1 MNVMIDPLMALNL
14 TPVHGGLVILLG
26 DDPGGYGSQND
37 QDTRSIAPM
46 LEMTWMEPATPAE
59 AFAMM
64 QTAFCISEQFH
75 TAVIVRITRSFT
87 QQSEPVDVPEGPH
100 AKPDLG
106 LAREPWRF
114 VPVPRNV
121 VEKHRALHHRLA
133 IIEAWADDAPFNRI
147 DGQGDRGI
155 IAAGFAYQK
164 LRDVIGD
171 GPRPDVRVLKLGV
184 LFPLPRGLVAR
195 LLSGCRE
202 VLVLE
207 ENEPFLETQIKAV
220 AHDSGCDARI
230 LGKQTGHTRREGELF
245 RWQIQKALE
254 RFLPGFVPARDYL
267 EKDEA
272 SERPPRENYCAG
284 CRFGAIVDAL
294 KATAAILGQ
303 DPVLVGDPGCLAAVG
318 DRLDAKYALGSAV
331 GVAEGLSRAGIR
343 ERAIALFGDSSF
355 FHTTLPA
362 IVNAVYNGSD
372 ILMVVLDNAATVTS
386 GFQTNPGVPRDALGR
401 PRRRPRHRSDR
412 AGHRRRIRPRRRPG
426 RPRLTAT
433 RGLPR
438 GVDPPRTRPDRGP
451 LALRSARL
459 VLDPSCKE
467 PIQNHGATVVSR
479 ASCWNGCVVANGPR
493 SRVGEAQPMPDA
505 VETPTT
511 YDVFLSHGSP
521 DKPWVRTLRGELMKL
536 GLRTFLD
543 EREMES
549 TGFIDSRS
557 PARSATAGAR
567 GTPRATWAT
576 PIRTRARWSG
586 PSARWSNRYGSTR
599 RSRIRGLSDSP
610 RLNWSGCA
618 GAGRRTN
625 RETREP
631 PGGWTRRSRRA
642 LQIVPA
648 LELRVEESLAEAS
661 SRLASWMRS
670 RAETTLLSGQRNRL
684 APRRSKKRR
693 AIQVRPSIRPSCRLS
708 RWMA

>member
-1 MNVMIDPLMALNL
+1 MPLRTLTSAQALAHGALVAGVKLVTSYPGSPSSETVEVLIELASRHDLHVEWSSNEKVAMEIGIGASIAGRRALVCTKSVGMNVMIDPLMALNL

-37 QDTRSIAPM
+37 QDTRALAPM
-46 LEMTWMEPATPAE
+46 LEMPWMEPATPAE
-59 AFAMM
+59 GFALMR
-64 QTAFCISEQFH
+64 TAFSISEQFH
-75 TAVIVRITRSFT
+75 TAVIVRITRSFV
-87 QQSEPVDVPEGPH
+87 QQAEPVDLPDGPH

-133 IIEAWADDAPFNRI
+133 TIEAWADDAPFNRI

-155 IAAGFAYQK
+155 IAAGFTYQK

-171 GPRPDVRVLKLGV
+171 GPRPDVHVLKLGV

-195 LLSGCRE
+195 FLSGCRE

-254 RFLPGFVPARDYL
+254 RFFPGFVPARDYL

-284 CRFGAIVDAL
+284 CRFGTIVDAL
-294 KATAAILGQ
+294 KAAAASLGQ

-318 DRLDAKYALGSAV
+318 ERLDAKYALGSAV

-343 ERAIALFGDSSF
+343 ERAVALFGDSSF

-401 PRRRPRHRSDR
+401 PRRALDIERIAR
-412 AGHRRRIRPRRRPG
+412 AIGVEFVRDVGPDDLDA
-426 RPRLTAT
+426 RLPEVFHEGLTH
-433 RGLPR
+433 RGL
-438 GVDPPRTRPDRGP
+438 G
-451 LALRSARL
+451 L
-459 VLDPSCKE
+459 
-467 PIQNHGATVVSR
+467 IVV
-479 ASCWNGCVVANGPR
+479 
-493 SRVGEAQPMPDA
+493 
-505 VETPTT
+505 
-511 YDVFLSHGSP
+511 
-521 DKPWVRTLRGELMKL
+521 
-536 GLRTFLD
+536 
-543 EREMES
+543 
-549 TGFIDSRS
+549 RS
-557 PARSATAGAR
+557 PCDRS
-567 GTPRATWAT
+567 
-576 PIRTRARWSG
+576 
-586 PSARWSNRYGSTR
+586 
-599 RSRIRGLSDSP
+599 
-610 RLNWSGCA
+610 
-618 GAGRRTN
+618 
-625 RETREP
+625 
-631 PGGWTRRSRRA
+631 
-642 LQIVPA
+642 V
-648 LELRVEESLAEAS
+648 
-661 SRLASWMRS
+661 
-670 RAETTLLSGQRNRL
+670 
-684 APRRSKKRR
+684 
-693 AIQVRPSIRPSCRLS
+693 
-708 RWMA
+708 